1 MIKTGRGNRMY
12 LKKIIASGFKSF
24 ADKVTI
30 DLTDGITGI
39 VGPNGSGKSNV
50 VDAVRW
56 VLGEQSVKSLRGD
69 GNMTDVIFSGSK
81 SRNAMNNASV
91 SLVFDNKDHYLALPY
106 DEIEIR
112 RRVYKDGTNEYFIN
126 GEHCRLKDV
135 TDLFL
140 DSGVAKE
147 SFNIISQGKI
157 EEIISS
163 NPQERR
169 VIFEEAAQVLK
180 YKKRKKEALRK
191 LEKTKENMDR
201 VEDIIGEL
209 EHRVLPLKEQQEKAL
224 QYQDYQDSLK
234 ELDISLM
241 TLDINR
247 YHVDYE
253 EKKKEIDRI
262 NQELTSLSAVN
273 STKEAKIEEF
283 KRNLEKI
290 EQELNQTQSELL
302 KKTKEVEQINSQKS
316 ILLERRKYEV
326 DNLKVHNNQLELKEQ
341 ILKVTNDVAALQ
353 QEQQILQNDWK
364 DMQVEIQETRQMLHK
379 QKESRNQL
387 EQSLSSFIRSKS
399 RMEAELEALN
409 ERIES
414 GSTLPS
420 SVRAILNQPNLKGI
434 HNAIG
439 SVLEVDEQ
447 YSTAVTTAL
456 GASSSFLIV
465 EDELAATSAIS
476 YLKEH
481 KLGRATF
488 FPLNVIQ
495 AKYVD
500 RETLTT
506 VQTMKGFLGVASD
519 LVKYQPLYHNII
531 TNQLGTILVVDQ
543 LDHANQISKRL
554 HYRYRIVTLD
564 GELLHVGGS
573 LTGGQ
578 LSKTRSVITDKYE
591 LEHKQQELQ
600 EVISKIKEM
609 EERINENDYTHQS
622 LEDKVYLVERK
633 NVILQET
640 IHTKQR
646 TEKEMEEKL
655 HTLKQEQQGT
665 DQLLNQSFDQEEETL
680 LESYYLSLQEQNRL
694 EQVLETLKKQQNVC
708 KEELEEYEYT
718 LREENSTVYRKN
730 RDLKDLEI
738 EVNRI
743 EVKLDH
749 LLTKLSES
757 YSMTYEK
764 ARTLYKLE
772 LDEELARNKVSE
784 LKRLIN
790 ALGVVNLAAI
800 EEYKEVKERYEFL
813 VEQKNDLIT
822 AATTLKEIIAEMD
835 EVMSAEFERIFY
847 TIEQNFQSTFQEL
860 FHGGTASLKLTDPS
874 NLLETGIE
882 IVASPPGKKLTSI
895 SLLSGGEKTFTAIS
909 LLFAILK
916 SRPVPYCILDEVEAA
931 LDEVNVDSFGNYLKN
946 LGQKTQFILITHK
959 KRTME
964 YADVLYGI
972 TMQESGVSKLVS
984 VKLEEFDK

>member
-1 MIKTGRGNRMY
+1 MY

-50 VDAVRW
+50 VDAIRW

-81 SRNAMNNASV
+81 SRNAMNSASV
-91 SLVFDNKDHYLALPY
+91 TLVFDNQDHYLALPY
-106 DEIEIR
+106 DEVEIR
-112 RRVYKDGTNEYFIN
+112 RRVYKDGSNEYFIN

-163 NPQERR
+163 NPQDRR

-191 LEKTKENMDR
+191 LEKTKDNMDR

-209 EHRVLPLKEQQEKAL
+209 EHRVLPLKEQHDKAL
-224 QYQDYQDSLK
+224 EYQEYQEELK

-241 TLDINR
+241 TLDITR
-247 YHVDYE
+247 HHVTYE
-253 EKKKEIDRI
+253 EKKKEIAVI
-262 NQELTSLSAVN
+262 NQELLEISTIN
-273 STKEAKIEEF
+273 SSKEAKIEEY
-283 KRNLEKI
+283 KTKLEKLD
-290 EQELNQTQSELL
+290 QEINQNQNDLL

-326 DNLKVHNNQLELKEQ
+326 DNLKVHNQQLELKEQ
-341 ILKVTNDVAALQ
+341 ILKTTNDVEALR
-353 QEQQILQNDWK
+353 QEQHILQNEWK
-364 DMQVEIQETRQMLHK
+364 DMQVEIQETRAELQK
-379 QKESRNQL
+379 QKESRNQF
-387 EQSLSSFIRSKS
+387 EQTLSNYVRSKARIETEIES
-399 RMEAELEALN
+399 LT

-414 GSTLPS
+414 SSTLPTA
-420 SVRAILNQPNLKGI
+420 VKAILNQPDLKGI

-439 SVLEVDEQ
+439 SIIEVEEKF
-447 YSTAVTTAL
+447 STAITTAL
-456 GASSSFLIV
+456 GASTSFLIV
-465 EDELAATSAIS
+465 DDELAATSAIA
-476 YLKEH
+476 YLKER

-488 FPLNVIQ
+488 FPLNIIQ
-495 AKYVD
+495 PKGID
-500 RETLTT
+500 RETLNLLNTLT
-506 VQTMKGFLGVASD
+506 GFIGIASD
-519 LVKYQPLYHNII
+519 LVKYNPLYHNII
-531 TNQLGTILVVDQ
+531 TNQLGNVIISDTLE
-543 LDHANQISKRL
+543 HANQISKRIN
-554 HYRYRIVTLD
+554 YRYRIVTLD

-578 LSKTRSVITDKYE
+578 AAKTRSIITDKYE
-591 LEHKQQELQ
+591 LEHKQKELEEIIQ
-600 EVISKIKEM
+600 KMKEM
-609 EERINENDYTHQS
+609 EERINESDYKHQS

-633 NVILQET
+633 NVVLQEKV
-640 IHTKQR
+640 HTKQR
-646 TEKEMEEKL
+646 TEKELEDKL
-655 HTLKQEQQGT
+655 YTLKQEEEGT
-665 DQLLNQSFDQEEETL
+665 SQLLKQDFDKEEETL
-680 LESYYLSLQEQNRL
+680 LETYYKALQEQNTL
-694 EQVLETLKKQQNVC
+694 EQTLEKLKKQQNVC

-718 LREENSTVYRKN
+718 LREENSAVYRKN

-749 LLTKLSES
+749 LLTRLSES

-764 ARTLYKLE
+764 AKSLYKLE
-772 LDEELARNKVSE
+772 MDEEIARNKVSE
-784 LKRLIN
+784 LKRQISS
-790 ALGVVNLAAI
+790 LGNVNLDAI

-813 VEQKNDLIT
+813 VNQKNDLIT
-822 AATTLKEIIAEMD
+822 AATTLKEIISEMD
-835 EVMSAEFERIFY
+835 LVMGEEFEKTFH
-847 TIEQNFQSTFQEL
+847 TIEENFQMTFQEL

-874 NLLETGIE
+874 NILETGIE
-882 IVASPPGKKLTSI
+882 IIASPPGKKLTSI

-946 LGQKTQFILITHK
+946 LGEQTQFVLITHK